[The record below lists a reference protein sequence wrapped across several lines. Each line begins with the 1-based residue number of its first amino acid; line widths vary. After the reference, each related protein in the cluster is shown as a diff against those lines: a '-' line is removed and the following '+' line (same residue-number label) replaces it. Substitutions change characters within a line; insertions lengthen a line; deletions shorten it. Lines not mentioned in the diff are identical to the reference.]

1 MFKGRGIIN
10 KHDLDS
16 LVGGHTNS
24 KDNYLTN
31 FVIDEYLQILKATRE
46 DVSVISWE
54 IFERFVVKK
63 LLAEKENLLKQE
75 IILVPCNSIN
85 SEHWFLTVVLP
96 QEKLIAVLDSM
107 PGNFVKPNGE
117 ASIKKMWML
126 LQMVDSSLDERE
138 WQFVANKPGDL
149 PQQNN
154 KFDCGVFASL
164 YARYLVTNSVML
176 VDQPSIQD
184 FRKHMMAELHKRSL
198 IDTSSNIQM
207 GHYYAVDYV
216 NIFYIGRALD
226 TDENNVTRFK
236 FLHRIGAKRFDWPK
250 RDDVAQKHCSCVFYG
265 PFTLLENGPFEIEEL
280 DEIKS
285 IFRNVIKKA
294 N

>member
-1 MFKGRGIIN
+1 MPLNTSCLVDGVLSGQVMFKGSGIID
-10 KHDLDS
+10 KRDLDS

-24 KDNYLTN
+24 EDNYLTN

-46 DVSVISWE
+46 GVSVISWE
-54 IFERFVVKK
+54 IFENFVKK
-63 LLAEKENLLKQE
+63 LVAEKENLLKQE

-117 ASIKKMWML
+117 ASLKKMWML
-126 LQMVDSSLDERE
+126 LQIVDSSLDEHE

-154 KFDCGVFASL
+154 EFDYRVFASF
-164 YARYLVTNSVML
+164 YARCLVTNSVML

-184 FRKHMMAELHKRSL
+184 FRKHMMAELHRSL
-198 IDTSSNIQM
+198 IATSSNIQM

-216 NIFYIGRALD
+216 NIFYISRALD
-226 TDENNVTRFK
+226 TDKNNVTRFK
-236 FLHRIGAKRFDWPK
+236 FLHRVGARRCDWPNC
-250 RDDVAQKHCSCVFYG
+250 DDIAQRHCSMV
-265 PFTLLENGPFEIEEL
+265 LLL
-280 DEIKS
+280 YWQMALL
-285 IFRNVIKKA
+285 R
-294 N
+294 